1 MYGDTDTD
9 GTGGR
14 IDGDTGEQQH
24 AADGTSI
31 GDGLVGRDNGDI
43 CGNRVGIYSFE
54 SERDSNGDA
63 GSKLAD
69 GFDQSAGSGAGV
81 GGDV

>member
-1 MYGDTDTD
+1 VYGDTDTD

-31 GDGLVGRDNGDI
+31 GDSVIRRDNGDI
-43 CGNRVGIYSFE
+43 YGNRVGIYSFE
-54 SERDSNGDA
+54 SECDGNSDA
-63 GSKLAD
+63 GREFAD
-69 GFDQSAGSGAGV
+69 GFDQSAGAGAGI
-81 GGDV
+81 GGGM